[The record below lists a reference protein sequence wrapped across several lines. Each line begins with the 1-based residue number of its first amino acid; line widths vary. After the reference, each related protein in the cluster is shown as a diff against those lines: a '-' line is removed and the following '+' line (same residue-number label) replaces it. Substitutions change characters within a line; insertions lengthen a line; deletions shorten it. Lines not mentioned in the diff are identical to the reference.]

1 MIKIGVNMDL
11 SKILPVILNLLQ
23 SGNQSPPPPPQNQ
36 VATEELPAL
45 DASNACWQL
54 PNYDFTPSNYQQNS
68 NIPHQQNFSP
78 APPQNQTPP
87 QNNFLAN
94 IDINSLIYIITEI
107 MKIFPKK
114 KEEEPKEEKE
124 VSPSYISNLQRT
136 DRFTFD

>member
-1 MIKIGVNMDL
+1 MDL

-23 SGNQSPPPPPQNQ
+23 SGSQSPPPPQQNQ
-36 VATEELPAL
+36 NVAEDLPAL

-54 PNYDFTPSNYQQNS
+54 PNYDFPPSN
-68 NIPHQQNFSP
+68 HQQKENISKQQHFT
-78 APPQNQTPP
+78 PQTSVT

-94 IDINSLIYIITEI
+94 IDINSLISIITEI
-107 MKIFPKK
+107 MKILPKK
-114 KEEEPKEEKE
+114 QEEQKEEKE